1 MLKKY
6 METHSKDIFKIPD
19 YYKVMID
26 NIITD
31 ENPRYH
37 TADIIICFYKHYS
50 VRFHYLNKGNGYF
63 SYELIVDYS
72 NPIFYEMGDPRIKPL
87 PPMYNSVWDYDET
100 LHVFQKEYQ
109 SVEESASDVNFHLA
123 NAKNFEENL
132 LQKIS
137 GFDSKLA
144 NDISVEKKLI
154 EVFTNPEYEQYR
166 FKFNKVYDVKD
177 LNLANY
183 KVFEFEKNGF
193 LFHVALNNH
202 KPYLAMIKDFDVSK
216 MVHEFY
222 GMPVEQS
229 YALNNF
235 VFTFPTNILDLPL
248 ENPFINKLTM
258 YELKQIKYWKAK
270 TIGELLFNK
279 WD

>member
-1 MLKKY
+1 
-6 METHSKDIFKIPD
+6 MENHSKDIFKIPD

-166 FKFNKVYDVKD
+166 FKFNKVYDVKY
-177 LNLANY
+177 LYSANY
-183 KVFEFEKNGF
+183 KIFEFKKNGF

-235 VFTFPTNILDLPL
+235 AFTFPTNILDLPL